1 MPVEQRESKLT
12 ARARQGDKEAYG
24 DLYELYL
31 DEIYRYI
38 FYRVSNEADAEDL
51 TEQVF
56 LKAWENL
63 SNYRGDVPLK
73 AWLYRIARNT
83 TVDHYRT
90 RKQNIPLD
98 ENMSLIDKKDQ
109 PEEKALTQ
117 ETALR
122 LNGAISKLSPLHQD
136 VIILRFVNG
145 YSTEE
150 IAQILERSN
159 GAVRVLQHRALK
171 AIQGFLM
178 VEDIVND

>member
-1 MPVEQRESKLT
+1 MPVEQRVSQLT

-31 DEIYRYI
+31 DEIYRYVY
-38 FYRVSNEADAEDL
+38 YRVSNEADAEDL

-63 SNYRGDVPLK
+63 PAYRGDVPFK
-73 AWLYRIARNT
+73 AWLYRIARNA

-90 RKQNIPLD
+90 RKQSLPLNETD
-98 ENMSLIDKKDQ
+98 SLVDKKDL
-109 PEEKALTQ
+109 PEEKALSR

-145 YSTEE
+145 HSTAE
-150 IAQILERSN
+150 IAQILERST
-159 GAVRVLQHRALK
+159 GSVRVLQHRALN

-178 VEDIVND
+178 AEDIVND